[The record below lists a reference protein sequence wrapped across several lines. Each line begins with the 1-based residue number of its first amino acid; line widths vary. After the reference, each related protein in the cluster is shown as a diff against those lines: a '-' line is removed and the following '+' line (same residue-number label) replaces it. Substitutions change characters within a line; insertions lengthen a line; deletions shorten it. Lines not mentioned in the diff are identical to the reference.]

1 MKKLVIR
8 RLLAGMIDY
17 GCIMVY
23 ALILLAIFSGVYFV
37 LQINPASI
45 HPLLAQAIGFLTLTI
60 PVFIYFYRSENG
72 SYHGTLGKRALKI
85 RVVGGNV
92 WLRNV
97 LKLLPWELGHA
108 GVHWMIFFANI
119 EEEPALWHW
128 VLLIFPQLLTLGY
141 WISILLSQGRTS
153 IYDLLTKCR
162 IEMKV

>member
-37 LQINPASI
+37 LQVNPASI
-45 HPLLAQAIGFLTLTI
+45 HPLFAQSIGFLTLTL
-60 PVFIYFYRSENG
+60 PVFIYFYQTENG
-72 SYHGTLGKRALKI
+72 RYHGTLGKRALKI

-97 LKLLPWELGHA
+97 LKLLPWEMGHA
-108 GVHWMIFFANI
+108 GVHWMIFFANRG
-119 EEEPALWHW
+119 EEPALWLW
-128 VLLIFPQLLTLGY
+128 ILLIFPQLLTLGY
-141 WISILLSQGRTS
+141 WVSILFNRGRTS
-153 IYDLLTKCR
+153 IYDHLAKCR
-162 IEMKV
+162 IKMTV